1 MPFLTS
7 KNYVFFTNKKTSLTS
22 FSLSSGTPPKIEAL
36 PQNVSAEPGKSLTVV
51 GAFSG
56 DPAPS
61 VQWVRSGRTLPNGNE
76 RCHVENTA
84 DLSTLV
90 ISAVKEADS
99 GAYTLRLS
107 NELGSDSA
115 TVNVHIRSM

>member
-1 MPFLTS
+1 MAGL
-7 KNYVFFTNKKTSLTS
+7 
-22 FSLSSGTPPKIEAL
+22 
-36 PQNVSAEPGKSLTVV
+36 
-51 GAFSG
+51 FSG
-56 DPAPS
+56 DPTPS
-61 VQWVRSGRTLPNGNE
+61 VQWVRSGRTLPNGDE
-76 RCHVENTA
+76 RFQVENSS

-90 ISAVKEADS
+90 ISAVKEADA